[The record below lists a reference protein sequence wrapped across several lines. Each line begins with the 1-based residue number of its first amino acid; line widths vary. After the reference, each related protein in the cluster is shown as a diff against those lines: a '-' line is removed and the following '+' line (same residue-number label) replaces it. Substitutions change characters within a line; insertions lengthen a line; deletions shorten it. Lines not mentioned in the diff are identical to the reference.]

1 MNKEV
6 INPECSRLDLTQV
19 YDALKTV
26 IFFPTVINKFQSKI
40 RNVSFKKNFH
50 ACNSNH
56 SQKIFFFFFFKGV
69 ESTLWICICFPNDP
83 LKNKLISEFIFFLL
97 MFILKHSLYFI
108 VTFIEVSSV
117 LYEFTTLSRFWPKHW
132 ASG

>member
-1 MNKEV
+1 MSVLKR
-6 INPECSRLDLTQV
+6 IFMPATQTIP
-19 YDALKTV
+19 KR
-26 IFFPTVINKFQSKI
+26 S
-40 RNVSFKKNFH
+40 
-50 ACNSNH
+50 
-56 SQKIFFFFFFKGV
+56 FFFFFKGV